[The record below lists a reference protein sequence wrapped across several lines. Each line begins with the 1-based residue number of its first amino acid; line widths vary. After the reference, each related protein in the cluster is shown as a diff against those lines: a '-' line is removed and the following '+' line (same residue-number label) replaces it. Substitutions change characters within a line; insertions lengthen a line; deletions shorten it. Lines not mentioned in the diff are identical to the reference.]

1 MRKSNKRQVVVF
13 YIAFFATLSVLFVH
27 NPTQGYTNTDVSV
40 PASTLDN
47 PISEKRCYSTEQPYQ
62 IYCLHSV
69 PFIKWESQGALMD
82 WFRTPLNVLW
92 AFAFILALITTLL
105 FALRTQDKGDT

>member
-1 MRKSNKRQVVVF
+1 MLKSNKRQVVVF
-13 YIAFFATLSVLFVH
+13 YIAFVVTLFVLFVH

-40 PASTLDN
+40 LASTLDN
-47 PISEKRCYSTEQPYQ
+47 PISEKRCYSTVQPYQ

-69 PFIKWESQGALMD
+69 PFTKWESRGALMD

-92 AFAFILALITTLL
+92 AFTFILALIATL
-105 FALRTQDKGDT
+105 FFMLRTQDKGDN